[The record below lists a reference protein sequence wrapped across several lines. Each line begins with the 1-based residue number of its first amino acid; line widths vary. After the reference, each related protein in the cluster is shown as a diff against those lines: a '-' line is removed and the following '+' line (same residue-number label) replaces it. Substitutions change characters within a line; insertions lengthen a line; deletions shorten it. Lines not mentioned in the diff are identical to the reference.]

1 MLYDEH
7 GSTCILIILFT
18 AVGVNTDLIY
28 SQKHII
34 IGCTSYYEYKDLS
47 NVFLFNM
54 MMLDIAFIFLVLPLI
69 FFVPGYFLFNVF
81 SKAERFDMDLSESF
95 FLQVM
100 GSMLISGWVALTLA
114 EIGYFS
120 LINLIILLFIIS
132 GALALKCEMKFNLKF
147 IRTYKS
153 DSDLFPLIILIL
165 IAVVLFFHPAE
176 FIYGNADAGVY
187 VSTGVNIVKTGSIL
201 IHDSLLGNTSD
212 YFYESFTMKGGQYSP
227 WSKFAGFYVID
238 SDSGIIAPQFLHLHP
253 TWIAIFYS
261 IFGLKTGLFV
271 TPLFGLLGILS
282 IYFAGKTIFN
292 RQIGF
297 IAAFILSI
305 NILQIWFSRYPT
317 SEVLTQFLFFSGIY
331 TLAKNKDL
339 NSKYLW
345 LLSALSFGELFL
357 TRVDVIFLLFVIFGF
372 ISYYYVIG
380 KLNKSVLFFI
390 IPFLILLFQSSVH
403 ALYFSKPYVYDVF
416 STIFS
421 TKIILIVAIAA
432 ISTTAFIT
440 LGKNLVRKYLLHE
453 LLRNQKYIK
462 ILFINIFILL
472 GIYALFFRANTTD
485 YQEIMMYGN
494 IIRTYNEENLVRLG
508 WYLTNIIIVL
518 GIFGCVNLI
527 WDRWDQRTSVF
538 LMIGIIYTLF
548 YIYDI
553 RNNPHQIYAMRRYLP
568 VVVPSFILWSSYLL
582 YEIKNVEK
590 YGRLVF
596 ILIISLL
603 MISYLYSDTLVI
615 NHVEYQGAID
625 QLDTLSKFFPDN
637 SVVIY
642 TGAAGAFV
650 ATPMQYIYDIDSLAL
665 RRSFNKTTMVD
676 ATSRWM
682 ADDKNVYLFSSG
694 EDLGIFESLYFTLI
708 SNGMVSTPVLEHSYE
723 HRPSEIKTDIVPYWI
738 YKIEKLNKTDGF
750 CFLDIGYDDYGRID
764 GFYGSELNEEVSY
777 RWTSKSSAVYLPM
790 DSLKNNSIALRMGA
804 FRPVNIPA
812 KADVIVYIDGTAIGN
827 LSVGNDFNLYNIH
840 VPSNFSTNENH
851 IKLTIETVN
860 AWKPSEVLMDSK
872 DSREL
877 GVIVDWVRIR

>member
-1 MLYDEH
+1 
-7 GSTCILIILFT
+7 
-18 AVGVNTDLIY
+18 
-28 SQKHII
+28 
-34 IGCTSYYEYKDLS
+34 
-47 NVFLFNM
+47 
-54 MMLDIAFIFLVLPLI
+54 
-69 FFVPGYFLFNVF
+69 
-81 SKAERFDMDLSESF
+81 
-95 FLQVM
+95 
-100 GSMLISGWVALTLA
+100 
-114 EIGYFS
+114 
-120 LINLIILLFIIS
+120 
-132 GALALKCEMKFNLKF
+132 
-147 IRTYKS
+147 
-153 DSDLFPLIILIL
+153 
-165 IAVVLFFHPAE
+165 
-176 FIYGNADAGVY
+176 
-187 VSTGVNIVKTGSIL
+187 
-201 IHDSLLGNTSD
+201 
-212 YFYESFTMKGGQYSP
+212 
-227 WSKFAGFYVID
+227 
-238 SDSGIIAPQFLHLHP
+238 
-253 TWIAIFYS
+253 
-261 IFGLKTGLFV
+261 
-271 TPLFGLLGILS
+271 
-282 IYFAGKTIFN
+282 
-292 RQIGF
+292 
-297 IAAFILSI
+297 
-305 NILQIWFSRYPT
+305 
-317 SEVLTQFLFFSGIY
+317 
-331 TLAKNKDL
+331 
-339 NSKYLW
+339 
-345 LLSALSFGELFL
+345 
-357 TRVDVIFLLFVIFGF
+357 
-372 ISYYYVIG
+372 
-380 KLNKSVLFFI
+380 
-390 IPFLILLFQSSVH
+390 
-403 ALYFSKPYVYDVF
+403 
-416 STIFS
+416 
-421 TKIILIVAIAA
+421 
-432 ISTTAFIT
+432 
-440 LGKNLVRKYLLHE
+440 
-453 LLRNQKYIK
+453 
-462 ILFINIFILL
+462 
-472 GIYALFFRANTTD
+472 
-485 YQEIMMYGN
+485 
-494 IIRTYNEENLVRLG
+494 
-508 WYLTNIIIVL
+508 
-518 GIFGCVNLI
+518 
-527 WDRWDQRTSVF
+527 
-538 LMIGIIYTLF
+538 
-548 YIYDI
+548 
-553 RNNPHQIYAMRRYLP
+553 MRRYLP

-694 EDLGIFESLYFTLI
+694 EDLGIFESLYFTPI